1 MSGFSFNFAGNT
13 TTGTNLLTT
22 PAPNTFSFPNSA
34 TSTTSSLKLGTNT
47 LGGTTTSS
55 NLLNLSST
63 PAQTQSSS
71 TGILSSSNTTLTGV
85 QTLNTTTTSTITFK
99 TLEEHIN
106 TWMNDLDTQE
116 KEFLDQ
122 ACQLNALDRLMI
134 DNGEKVFKLEE

>member
-13 TTGTNLLTT
+13 T
-22 PAPNTFSFPNSA
+22 PAANTFSFPNSA

-47 LGGTTTSS
+47 LGGTTTTTP

-63 PAQTQSSS
+63 QTQSSS
-71 TGILSSSNTTLTGV
+71 TGILSSLNTTLTGV